1 MAVGVGGGV
10 DINELHS
17 IADNP
22 DSANTFTVSN
32 FDQLNSIA
40 AQIVQRACSGR
51 RYSQRITFA
60 ATFFVLNDMFTITVI
75 HFTLE
80 TNFLNYDECY
90 QSEDVWLYDIFYSIN
105 IFFFQFM
112 LPPLHQQ
119 VSFFNVDNV
128 IMS

>member
-1 MAVGVGGGV
+1 MMAVGVGGGV

-32 FDQLNSIA
+32 FDQLNTIA

-60 ATFFVLNDMFTITVI
+60 ATFLF
-75 HFTLE
+75 
-80 TNFLNYDECY
+80 
-90 QSEDVWLYDIFYSIN
+90 
-105 IFFFQFM
+105 
-112 LPPLHQQ
+112 
-119 VSFFNVDNV
+119 
-128 IMS
+128 